1 VLYVTE
7 RCVFRLTGNG
17 LELLEV
23 APGIDID
30 RDILAHMDFTPIIRD
45 VRIMDARIFDA
56 RPMGLRDCLLATP
69 LQRRFSYD
77 AKFKV
82 LFVDLR
88 QLTIASEVD
97 VESIRA
103 EFAAHIRARSGRV
116 HAMVNCRTCGVAPAV
131 ADSFQRMLIA
141 LEETCGVAMTSY
153 GVPHLLAR
161 EVESVAHAAGP
172 RREPPRAG
180 RPAALRPL
188 LATG

>member
-1 VLYVTE
+1 MLYVTE
-7 RCVFRLTGNG
+7 LCVFRLTGNG

-45 VRIMDARIFDA
+45 ARIMDARIFDA
-56 RPMGLRDCLLATP
+56 GPMELRDCLLGTP

-88 QLTIASEVD
+88 QLAIASEAD

-103 EFAAHIRARSGRV
+103 EFVAHIHARGGRI
-116 HAMVNCRTCGVAPAV
+116 HAIINCRACGVAPAV

-141 LEETCGVAMTSY
+141 LEETSGLAMTS
-153 GVPHLLAR
+153 
-161 EVESVAHAAGP
+161 S
-172 RREPPRAG
+172 
-180 RPAALRPL
+180 
-188 LATG
+188 